1 MKLVKISDIWVNPE
15 QVKAVAPQAS
25 NPENTFIYLNEEQY
39 FVVPV
44 HADEVAR
51 MLTEKDVYQE
61 ALDMGFSEE
70 QVEWWRKDRQSRG
83 LK

>member
-1 MKLVKISDIWVNPE
+1 MKLVKIGDIWVNPE

-51 MLTEKDVYQE
+51 MLTEPAAPAFDWPFPTKVPE
-61 ALDMGFSEE
+61 
-70 QVEWWRKDRQSRG
+70 
-83 LK
+83 